1 MEAQTKEDEVF
12 AGLLGERKRKK
23 KGMKWGLK
31 ESGDHNSVFSSA
43 KGWLTFH
50 G

>member
-23 KGMKWGLK
+23 KM
-31 ESGDHNSVFSSA
+31 
-43 KGWLTFH
+43 GWNEGWKKVEITIVCLAVQKD

>member
-23 KGMKWGLK
+23 KWDEMRVERKWR
-31 ESGDHNSVFSSA
+31 SR
-43 KGWLTFH
+43 
-50 G
+50 